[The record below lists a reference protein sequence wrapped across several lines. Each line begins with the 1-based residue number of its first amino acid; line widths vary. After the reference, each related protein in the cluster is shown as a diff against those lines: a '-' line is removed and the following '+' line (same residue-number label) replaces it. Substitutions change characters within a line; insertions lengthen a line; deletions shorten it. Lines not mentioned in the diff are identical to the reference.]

1 MRSKIAVFLSL
12 SVLLLLCGCL
22 EFEEQSL
29 AYRYDEKADTLYIF
43 QEYRGIFGGERKEG
57 LSGDEV
63 EQLSSV
69 LATERT
75 FFFANWIFEYNRTS
89 LLETQKELKGPAAA
103 DDTSMTP
110 EERKQV
116 LGLVDLV
123 LANVKVENGPLYHD
137 ANQHLCGIQKVTI
150 KKASEII
157 RSANLVMPMAL
168 KSLAKDDDQKEN
180 RAALLKAAEK
190 RKEFIRLEKNVLSVV
205 WPVNQKDFDKAF
217 GPAPEPLKMV
227 EAFKKSGGKATFKD
241 EEMTLTLG
249 RPEDKVTVLT
259 MPVAKADTDFKGYL
273 PNAVPDVKKKTVIL
287 EKFDVE
293 AARKEFL
300 K

>member
-1 MRSKIAVFLSL
+1 MRSKIAIFLSL

-22 EFEEQSL
+22 EFEEQSM

-43 QEYRGIFGGERKEG
+43 QEYRGVFGGERKEG
-57 LSGDEV
+57 LTDGEK
-63 EQLSSV
+63 EELSSV
-69 LATERT
+69 LTTERT
-75 FFFANWIFEYNRTS
+75 FFFANWIFEYNRSS
-89 LLETQKELKGPAAA
+89 LQDTQKELKGPAATG
-103 DDTSMTP
+103 DTSMTSD
-110 EERKQV
+110 ERNQL
-116 LGLVDLV
+116 LGLIEL
-123 LANVKVENGPLYHD
+123 LLTNVKVENGPFYYD
-137 ANQHLCGIQKVTI
+137 ANRHLCGIQKVTI

-168 KSLAKDDDQKEN
+168 RSLAKDDDQKEN

-205 WPVNQKDFDKAF
+205 WPLNQKDYDKAF
-217 GPAPEPLKMV
+217 GPAAESLKMV

-241 EEMTLTLG
+241 DEMTLTLG
-249 RPEDKVTVLT
+249 KPEDKVTVLT
-259 MPVAKADTDFKGYL
+259 MPVAKADTDFKDYL
-273 PNAVPDVKKKTVIL
+273 PNAVPDVKKKMVIL
-287 EKFDVE
+287 EEFDVE